1 MTEGLESKLSAMLF
15 GIPGAKGVEFGA
27 GFSIS
32 SMTGSRANDPF
43 VIRNGKVATST
54 NNAGGI
60 NGGITNGMPVTMR
73 VAFRPTPS
81 VSLPQRTVDLDT
93 MTETEGAL
101 ASASEVSPP
110 PAAEPSEPPIQ
121 EEQEKPD
128 ADIQTETALPASF
141 SPAPGLA
148 RNLKNT
154 RALLAALKPY
164 LDDKRREKVD
174 KMLSMMRLA
183 EMAGYSKNLM

>member
-1 MTEGLESKLSAMLF
+1 MNGDFSSKLDKILSNPAMMAQ
-15 GIPGAKGVEFGA
+15 IK
-27 GFSIS
+27 
-32 SMTGSRANDPF
+32 
-43 VIRNGKVATST
+43 
-54 NNAGGI
+54 
-60 NGGITNGMPVTMR
+60 
-73 VAFRPTPS
+73 
-81 VSLPQRTVDLDT
+81 SLADT
-93 MTETEGAL
+93 MTEAEGTP
-101 ASASEVSPP
+101 ASEVSPP
-110 PAAEPSEPPIQ
+110 PAAEPPEPPIQ

-183 EMAGYSKNLM
+183 EMAGYFKNLM

>member
-1 MTEGLESKLSAMLF
+1 MNGDFSSKLDKVLSNPAMMAQ
-15 GIPGAKGVEFGA
+15 IK
-27 GFSIS
+27 
-32 SMTGSRANDPF
+32 
-43 VIRNGKVATST
+43 
-54 NNAGGI
+54 
-60 NGGITNGMPVTMR
+60 
-73 VAFRPTPS
+73 
-81 VSLPQRTVDLDT
+81 SLADT
-93 MTETEGAL
+93 MTEAEGTP
-101 ASASEVSPP
+101 ASEVSPP
-110 PAAEPSEPPIQ
+110 PAAEPSEPPAQ

-183 EMAGYSKNLM
+183 EMAGYFKNLM